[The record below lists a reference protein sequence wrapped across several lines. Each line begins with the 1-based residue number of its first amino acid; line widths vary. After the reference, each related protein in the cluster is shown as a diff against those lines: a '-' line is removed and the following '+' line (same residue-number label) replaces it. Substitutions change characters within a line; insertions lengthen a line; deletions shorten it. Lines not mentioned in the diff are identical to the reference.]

1 MGVMPGFGKSFS
13 RPSLGWL
20 HGRSQKLHLAG
31 AEPPQTKKR
40 RGSGWRRQA
49 PGIRQSIL
57 LGFVLMCIFT
67 AGVGTYSATMIR
79 QSAALVMDIFDRS
92 LMSIDYARAA
102 NADFAAMQMNLLR
115 LRLAADPQHAQDLRD
130 RARDLADTFY
140 EDLGISAD
148 RSQSSR
154 ARASAEKVRR
164 AVQAWQE
171 AARAADPRLSVSELQ
186 FRLDKPAGDV
196 EREIDILVNLTAGD
210 GFLFRQQ
217 ALKSISRET
226 EVDICATLAGLIL
239 TAAVTWFLNRRISG
253 PVSAASAVAV
263 RIASGDLNV
272 SIPEAGCDELGSLLR
287 SMGSMR
293 DSIRAMMQAEVSQRR
308 SAQARLMDAIETTHE
323 GVVLV
328 DGAGH
333 IVVTNAQIERFFG
346 PQEPGPGVGLG
357 FGGTCFTISDLLR
370 TLARSKLSDES
381 LQSVGALTWKLDRE
395 TPGTME
401 ICLRDGMWLRVS
413 WCATGE
419 GGLVAFFSDITLPR
433 RREAQLVQTNI
444 WFDAALTNMSQGL
457 CVFDHDGSLKI
468 FNARFAEI
476 YQLRRDQIR
485 TGMNFTALQ
494 VVLDSLSESV
504 STREPITDRIAARR
518 TFTEQQLLADGR
530 VIALSHRPISDGG
543 WVMTYEDVTVRT
555 RSDARIAFMARHDP
569 LTGLPNRAL
578 FSERLDAA
586 LAGLGAGG
594 NFALVLLDLDRF
606 KEVNDTRGHPVGDR
620 LLRIV
625 AERLTNC
632 SRAQDTVAR
641 LGGDEFA
648 IIQNGVR
655 TLHDA
660 QDLATRLIG
669 SVAAP
674 YVIDGA
680 RLEIGASLG
689 ISIAPLHGAGQE
701 TLLRS
706 ADTALYRAKDK
717 GGSVYQIFSPSMDEE
732 LQERRALEHDL
743 HGADLD
749 REMELLYQPIMDITH
764 DGAGAARLSRIA
776 GFEALLRWHHPTRG
790 LLSPGAFIGVAE
802 NCGFIERL
810 GAWVLRRACTEAA
823 GWAEDLRIAVNVSPV
838 QFRSGH
844 LTARLNEAL
853 ALSGID
859 PSRLEVEITES
870 TILDK
875 NEATLDTLR
884 QIKGAGV
891 TIALDDFGTG
901 FSSLSYLRSFPFD
914 RIKIDRSFVM
924 DLGAREDATA
934 IVRAI
939 LGLGRSLHI
948 PVTAEGVETPEQLA
962 HLQAEGCAQAQGYL
976 FSRPIA
982 ASAITSLIVRGAKL
996 EVQ

>member
-1 MGVMPGFGKSFS
+1 
-13 RPSLGWL
+13 
-20 HGRSQKLHLAG
+20 
-31 AEPPQTKKR
+31 
-40 RGSGWRRQA
+40 
-49 PGIRQSIL
+49 
-57 LGFVLMCIFT
+57 
-67 AGVGTYSATMIR
+67 
-79 QSAALVMDIFDRS
+79 
-92 LMSIDYARAA
+92 
-102 NADFAAMQMNLLR
+102 MNLLR
-115 LRLAADPQHAQDLRD
+115 LRLAADPLHARELRD

-140 EDLGISAD
+140 DDLGISAQ
-148 RSQSSR
+148 RSQSAR
-154 ARASAEKVRR
+154 ARLSAEKVRR
-164 AVQAWQE
+164 DVQAWE
-171 AARAADPRLSVSELQ
+171 AAANAADPGLSISELQ
-186 FRLDKPAGDV
+186 FRLDKPARDV

-210 GFLFRQQ
+210 GFVYREQ
-217 ALKSISRET
+217 ALKSIDRET
-226 EVDICATLAGLIL
+226 VVDICATVAALIL

-253 PVSAASAVAV
+253 PLSAASSIAV
-263 RIASGDLNV
+263 RIAGGSLDV
-272 SIPEAGCDELGSLLR
+272 AIPEARCDELGSLLR

-328 DGAGH
+328 DAAGS
-333 IVVTNAQIERFFG
+333 IVVTNAQIARFFG
-346 PQEPGPGVGLG
+346 PPEPGPGLG
-357 FGGTCFTISDLLR
+357 FGGACFTISDLLR
-370 TLARSKLSDES
+370 QLARSKLSEES
-381 LQSVGALTWKLDRE
+381 LQSVGALTWKLDRD

-457 CVFDHDGSLKI
+457 CVFDQDGSLKI
-468 FNARFAEI
+468 SNARFAEI

-494 VVLDSLSESV
+494 TTLESLSEQPGPAAPAA
-504 STREPITDRIAARR
+504 EPITGRIAARK
-518 TFTEQQLLADGR
+518 TFTELQHLADGR

-578 FSERLDAA
+578 FTERLDAA
-586 LAGLGAGG
+586 RAGIGAGG

-632 SRAQDTVAR
+632 SRTQDTVAR

-660 QDLATRLIG
+660 QDLATRLIS

-674 YVIDGA
+674 YLIDGA

-689 ISIAPLHGAGQE
+689 IAIAPLHGTDPE

-717 GGSVYQIFSPSMDEE
+717 GGSVYQVFSPSMDEE

-743 HGADLD
+743 QDADLD
-749 REMELLYQPIMDITH
+749 REMELLYQPILDITP
-764 DGAGAARLSRIA
+764 DGSGARINRIA
-776 GFEALLRWHHPTRG
+776 GFEALLRWHHPARG

-802 NCGFIERL
+802 ACGFIERL
-810 GAWVLRRACTEAA
+810 GTWVLRRACTEAA
-823 GWAEDLRIAVNVSPV
+823 GWAEDLRIAVNVSPI

-853 ALSGID
+853 AQSGID
-859 PSRLEVEITES
+859 PARLEVEITES

-891 TIALDDFGTG
+891 KIALDDFGTG

-982 ASAITSLIVRGAKL
+982 AADITALVVRGAKL

>member
-1 MGVMPGFGKSFS
+1 
-13 RPSLGWL
+13 
-20 HGRSQKLHLAG
+20 
-31 AEPPQTKKR
+31 
-40 RGSGWRRQA
+40 
-49 PGIRQSIL
+49 
-57 LGFVLMCIFT
+57 
-67 AGVGTYSATMIR
+67 
-79 QSAALVMDIFDRS
+79 
-92 LMSIDYARAA
+92 
-102 NADFAAMQMNLLR
+102 
-115 LRLAADPQHAQDLRD
+115 
-130 RARDLADTFY
+130 
-140 EDLGISAD
+140 
-148 RSQSSR
+148 
-154 ARASAEKVRR
+154 
-164 AVQAWQE
+164 
-171 AARAADPRLSVSELQ
+171 
-186 FRLDKPAGDV
+186 
-196 EREIDILVNLTAGD
+196 VNLTAGD
-210 GFLFRQQ
+210 GFLFREQ

-226 EVDICATLAGLIL
+226 EVDICATLAALIL
-239 TAAVTWFLNRRISG
+239 TAAVTWFLNKRISG
-253 PVSAASAVAV
+253 PLSAASVVAV
-263 RIASGDLNV
+263 RIAGGDLDV
-272 SIPEAGCDELGSLLR
+272 AIPDARCDELGSLLR

-308 SAQARLMDAIETTHE
+308 SAQARLMDAIETTNE

-328 DGAGH
+328 DAAGQ

-346 PQEPGPGVGLG
+346 PPEPGPAACL
-357 FGGTCFTISDLLR
+357 TISDLLR
-370 TLARSKLSDES
+370 TLARSKLSEDS
-381 LQSVGALTWKLDRE
+381 LQSVGALTWKLDRD

-401 ICLRDGMWLRVS
+401 ICLRDGIWLRVS

-457 CVFDHDGSLKI
+457 CVFDHEGSLKI

-476 YQLRRDQIR
+476 YQLRRDQIC
-485 TGMNFTALQ
+485 TGMKFTDLQ
-494 VVLDSLSESV
+494 LVLDSLSEGV
-504 STREPITDRIAARR
+504 TTTEPITGRIAARKA
-518 TFTEQQLLADGR
+518 FTEHQQLADGR

-569 LTGLPNRAL
+569 LTCLPNRAL
-578 FSERLDAA
+578 FTERLDAA

-689 ISIAPLHGAGQE
+689 IAIAPLHGTDPE

-732 LQERRALEHDL
+732 QQERRALEHDL
-743 HGADLD
+743 QDSDLD
-749 REMELLYQPIMDITH
+749 REMELLYQPIMDITPE
-764 DGAGAARLSRIA
+764 GTGVRINRIA

-790 LLSPGAFIGVAE
+790 LLSPGAFIGIAE

-810 GAWVLRRACTEAA
+810 GAWVLHRACNEAA
-823 GWAEDLRIAVNVSPV
+823 GWAEDLRVAVNVSPV

-844 LTARLNEAL
+844 LIARLNEAL
-853 ALSGID
+853 AQSGID

-924 DLGAREDATA
+924 DLGTREDATA

-982 ASAITSLIVRGAKL
+982 AADITALIVRGAKL

>member
-1 MGVMPGFGKSFS
+1 
-13 RPSLGWL
+13 
-20 HGRSQKLHLAG
+20 
-31 AEPPQTKKR
+31 
-40 RGSGWRRQA
+40 
-49 PGIRQSIL
+49 
-57 LGFVLMCIFT
+57 MCAVT

-115 LRLAADPQHAQDLRD
+115 LRLASDPQHARDLRD

-140 EDLGISAD
+140 EDLGISAA
-148 RSQSSR
+148 RSQSKR
-154 ARASAEKVRR
+154 AHVSAESVRR
-164 AVQAWQE
+164 AVQAWQ
-171 AARAADPRLSVSELQ
+171 AAADAAAPNLTVSELQ
-186 FRLDKPAGDV
+186 FRLDKPAAEV

-210 GFLFRQQ
+210 GFLYREQ
-217 ALKSISRET
+217 ALKSITQET
-226 EVDICATLAGLIL
+226 AVDICATLAGLIL

-253 PVSAASAVAV
+253 PLSAASAIAV
-263 RIASGDLNV
+263 RIAGGDLGV
-272 SIPEAGCDELGSLLR
+272 AIPDARCDELGSLLR
-287 SMGSMR
+287 SMGTMR
-293 DSIRAMMQAEVSQRR
+293 DSIRAMMQAEVSERR

-328 DGAGH
+328 DAAGS

-346 PQEPGPGVGLG
+346 PPEPGPAA
-357 FGGTCFTISDLLR
+357 CFTISDLLR
-370 TLARSKLSDES
+370 QLARSKLSEDS
-381 LQSVGALTWKLDRE
+381 LQTVVALTWKLDRD

-401 ICLRDGMWLRVS
+401 VCLHDGLWLRVS
-413 WCATGE
+413 WCATRE

-433 RREAQLVQTNI
+433 RREAQLAQTNI
-444 WFDAALTNMSQGL
+444 WFDAALTHMSQGL
-457 CVFDHDGSLKI
+457 CVFDHDGAIKI
-468 FNARFAEI
+468 FNTRFAEI

-485 TGMNFTALQ
+485 LGMEFAALQ
-494 VVLDSLSESV
+494 GLLESLSEHPSPSV
-504 STREPITDRIAARR
+504 PAAPSISDRIAARK
-518 TFTEQQLLADGR
+518 TFTEHQHLADGR
-530 VIALSHRPISDGG
+530 VIAFSHRPISDGG

-555 RSDARIAFMARHDP
+555 RSDARISFMARHDP

-578 FSERLDAA
+578 FAERLDAA
-586 LAGLGAGG
+586 LAGTATGG
-594 NFALVLLDLDRF
+594 NFALVLIDLDRF
-606 KEVNDTRGHPVGDR
+606 KVINDTRGHPVGDR
-620 LLRIV
+620 LLRVV

-632 SRAQDTVAR
+632 SRTQDTVAR

-648 IIQNGVR
+648 IVQNGVR

-660 QDLATRLIG
+660 QDLATRLIN

-674 YVIDGA
+674 YLIDGA

-689 ISIAPLHGAGQE
+689 ISIAPLHGADQE

-717 GGSVYQIFSPSMDEE
+717 GGSSYQIFCHSMDEE

-743 HGADLD
+743 QQADLD
-749 REMELLYQPIMDITH
+749 REMELLYQPIMDITP
-764 DGAGAARLSRIA
+764 DGPGGARITRIA

-790 LLSPGAFIGVAE
+790 LLAPGAFITVAE
-802 NCGFIERL
+802 TCGFIERL

-844 LTARLNEAL
+844 LIARLHEAL
-853 ALSGID
+853 AQSGID

-962 HLQAEGCAQAQGYL
+962 HLQAEGCAQMQGYL
-976 FSRPIA
+976 FSRPIPA
-982 ASAITSLIVRGAKL
+982 AAITPLIVRGAKL